1 MTELKKI
8 SDYKW
13 EVPQTGNMRVPGII
27 LMTGINCAFSVPVIP
42 NRVRNLKRF
51 LALLEMTEM
60 TERQFN
66 DLSTPVC
73 AFL

>member
-42 NRVRNLKRF
+42 NRVRNLKRISPCG
-51 LALLEMTEM
+51 
-60 TERQFN
+60 RN
-66 DLSTPVC
+66 DGKRSL
-73 AFL
+73 